1 MKLKDI
7 LDRLYPLCDIKLI
20 VSVYD
25 VVADECTK
33 MEDIKLYS
41 DCDVLQIDADDNV
54 LVVRVADV
62 YDEEA

>member
-54 LVVRVADV
+54 LVVRVSAV
-62 YDEEA
+62 YNE

>member
-41 DCDVLQIDADDNV
+41 DCDVLQIDANDNV

-62 YDEEA
+62 YDE

>member
-54 LVVRVADV
+54 LVVRVSDV
-62 YDEEA
+62 YDE

>member
-25 VVADECTK
+25 VIADECTK
-33 MEDIKLYS
+33 IEDIRLYS
-41 DCDVLQIDADDNV
+41 DCEVLQIDADDNV

-62 YDEEA
+62 YDE

>member
-33 MEDIKLYS
+33 MEDIRLYS
-41 DCDVLQIDADDNV
+41 DCEVLQIDADDNV

-62 YDEEA
+62 YDE

>member
-41 DCDVLQIDADDNV
+41 DCDVLQTDADDNV

-62 YDEEA
+62 YDE

>member
-25 VVADECTK
+25 VVADECTN
-33 MEDIKLYS
+33 MEDIRLYS
-41 DCDVLQIDADDNV
+41 DCNVLQIDADDNV

-62 YDEEA
+62 YDE

>member
-25 VVADECTK
+25 VIADECTK
-33 MEDIKLYS
+33 MEDIRLYS
-41 DCDVLQIDADDNV
+41 DCEVLQIDADDNV

-62 YDEEA
+62 YDE

>member
-1 MKLKDI
+1 VKLKDI

-25 VVADECTK
+25 VIADECTK
-33 MEDIKLYS
+33 MEDIRLYS
-41 DCDVLQIDADDNV
+41 DCEVLQIDADDNV

-62 YDEEA
+62 YDE

>member
-20 VSVYD
+20 VSVCD
-25 VVADECTK
+25 VIADECTK
-33 MEDIKLYS
+33 MEDIRLYS
-41 DCDVLQIDADDNV
+41 DCNVLQIDADDNV

-62 YDEEA
+62 YDE

>member
-62 YDEEA
+62 YDE